1 MIHSIVQDLVTLLV
15 VINPIGKVP
24 LFIALAGHLPR
35 KEQIRIAARA
45 VIVAAIVLM
54 FFLTVGQPLLNYLGI
69 NIVSVQIAGGVIL
82 MIIGLRMV
90 LEEVRDPPIAASSTP
105 EDIAVFPLAMPFI
118 AGPGAIMTVMV
129 LTDENLFSLRD
140 QVETGLATLIVLA
153 ATFAC
158 LLGASAVNRLIGR
171 TGANVVGR
179 IMGLVLASLA
189 VKAIVNGL
197 HESFM
202 R

>member
-24 LFIALAGHLPR
+24 LFIALASYLPR
-35 KEQIRIAARA
+35 PVQIRIAIRA
-45 VIVAAIVLM
+45 VVIAALVLL
-54 FFLTVGQPLLNYLGI
+54 FFLVLGQPLLSYLGI
-69 NIVSVQIAGGVIL
+69 SMTSVQIAGGVIL
-82 MIIGLRMV
+82 LIIGLRMV
-90 LEEVRDPPIAASSTP
+90 LEEVSEPAIAESSTP

-129 LTDENLFSLRD
+129 LTDDDLFSFRD
-140 QVETGLATLIVLA
+140 QIETCVAMLVVLA

-179 IMGLVLASLA
+179 VMGLILASLA
-189 VKAIVNGL
+189 VKAIVGGL
-197 HESFM
+197 HDSFM